1 MHSKLRTLL
10 LSAACA
16 AALSAQAQAASQL
29 DIPAG
34 SLDGAL
40 QALSRQTGAQ
50 LLYRPEQLAGL
61 QTRGVRGELSPAQ
74 AAERLLEGSG
84 LVARRDASGAL
95 LIARQDATPR
105 PAPGAR
111 PKPAPAPQADSDAPT
126 DLERLQVTG
135 SRIPRAQVEGPAP
148 ITTITAEDIKAKGF
162 TTVPDVL
169 RAITQNGGE
178 TQSQQS
184 ANGADFSPGAQQVD
198 LRGLGPNHTLVLV
211 NGRRIADFPLPFKGR
226 SNFTDISNIPLGM
239 IERIEI
245 LSGSASAV
253 YGSDAISGV
262 VNFILKKHA
271 DGTTVDYRFGTTSRG
286 DADSF
291 DLSISSGFE
300 RGAFSAVYGLE
311 YTGQNPLWAYQRGI
325 QDSSQDSP
333 VASGRIARRGFLRT
347 DYYDTYLDPGRD
359 TCEALARFN
368 GHSTYYASRPR
379 YGDYDPALDD
389 YGPGYYCG
397 SDKAIGYGTIISKRE
412 GLNAYGSFNYDFGDG
427 LRWFADVQAGYHTID
442 LFRDVRSWSYQQPNG
457 QKDGYFYNQA
467 TEQVEYWQRQ
477 FTPEEM
483 GGLNT
488 GTVRNRQKTF
498 SLTTGLAGRF
508 GQAWDWEASLS
519 HSQYSLAVS
528 WPQIVAS
535 KANDLFLGTMLG
547 IDEDSGYPIYNA
559 DPARLYT
566 PLTRAEYDGIFA
578 RSTYHPESRNDTLAF
593 TLTNTALF
601 GLPGGPAGLSATAEL
616 GSQGYDL
623 KPDPLATQ
631 DYYYSWKDSDGHG
644 SRNRWAV
651 ASELRLPLLERLNL
665 SLAGRFDQYRFAG
678 RSIDKPTWSAGVEWR
693 PIDALLL
700 RGSYG
705 TAFRAPDLHYL
716 FAQEGEDETSGVD
729 YYRCDTEEAGTPY
742 EDCSYGDEGIV
753 RTRVGNRDLKPET
766 STAWTAGL
774 VFSPTPS
781 FDISLDWF
789 DIDMRD
795 QVQDL
800 RVDVVLRN
808 ERDCLTGAV
817 PLSSG
822 TCVDALSRVTRLAD
836 GKLYGVSVEP
846 INIARERTSGADLAA
861 HWKLDTGLGL
871 FTLGLDY
878 TWVHRHDIQVYAGD
892 PMVDEFAI
900 NSGYDIPR
908 TKTSASLGW
917 SKAAWSATVYGQ
929 RLGKLPNYASYDQD
943 FDEDSGQSPWVEAT
957 WRYNLSLSRQF
968 GDRARLSLTVNNVL
982 DKMPPK
988 DASYTAYPY
997 YDVSWFDSLGRS
1009 LYLDFTYKFG
1019 GKAL

>member
-16 AALSAQAQAASQL
+16 AALSAPAQAASQL

-111 PKPAPAPQADSDAPT
+111 PKPAPAPQADNDAPT

-325 QDSSQDSP
+325 Q
-333 VASGRIARRGFLRT
+333 
-347 DYYDTYLDPGRD
+347 
-359 TCEALARFN
+359 
-368 GHSTYYASRPR
+368 
-379 YGDYDPALDD
+379 
-389 YGPGYYCG
+389 
-397 SDKAIGYGTIISKRE
+397 
-412 GLNAYGSFNYDFGDG
+412 
-427 LRWFADVQAGYHTID
+427 
-442 LFRDVRSWSYQQPNG
+442 
-457 QKDGYFYNQA
+457 
-467 TEQVEYWQRQ
+467 
-477 FTPEEM
+477 
-483 GGLNT
+483 
-488 GTVRNRQKTF
+488 
-498 SLTTGLAGRF
+498 
-508 GQAWDWEASLS
+508 
-519 HSQYSLAVS
+519 AVS
-528 WPQIVAS
+528 YTHLTLP
-535 KANDLFLGTMLG
+535 T
-547 IDEDSGYPIYNA
+547 IY
-559 DPARLYT
+559 
-566 PLTRAEYDGIFA
+566 
-578 RSTYHPESRNDTLAF
+578 
-593 TLTNTALF
+593 
-601 GLPGGPAGLSATAEL
+601 
-616 GSQGYDL
+616 
-623 KPDPLATQ
+623 
-631 DYYYSWKDSDGHG
+631 
-644 SRNRWAV
+644 
-651 ASELRLPLLERLNL
+651 
-665 SLAGRFDQYRFAG
+665 
-678 RSIDKPTWSAGVEWR
+678 
-693 PIDALLL
+693 
-700 RGSYG
+700 
-705 TAFRAPDLHYL
+705 
-716 FAQEGEDETSGVD
+716 
-729 YYRCDTEEAGTPY
+729 
-742 EDCSYGDEGIV
+742 
-753 RTRVGNRDLKPET
+753 
-766 STAWTAGL
+766 
-774 VFSPTPS
+774 
-781 FDISLDWF
+781 
-789 DIDMRD
+789 
-795 QVQDL
+795 
-800 RVDVVLRN
+800 
-808 ERDCLTGAV
+808 
-817 PLSSG
+817 
-822 TCVDALSRVTRLAD
+822 
-836 GKLYGVSVEP
+836 SV
-846 INIARERTSGADLAA
+846 
-861 HWKLDTGLGL
+861 
-871 FTLGLDY
+871 
-878 TWVHRHDIQVYAGD
+878 
-892 PMVDEFAI
+892 
-900 NSGYDIPR
+900 
-908 TKTSASLGW
+908 
-917 SKAAWSATVYGQ
+917 
-929 RLGKLPNYASYDQD
+929 
-943 FDEDSGQSPWVEAT
+943 
-957 WRYNLSLSRQF
+957 
-968 GDRARLSLTVNNVL
+968 
-982 DKMPPK
+982 
-988 DASYTAYPY
+988 
-997 YDVSWFDSLGRS
+997 
-1009 LYLDFTYKFG
+1009 
-1019 GKAL
+1019 